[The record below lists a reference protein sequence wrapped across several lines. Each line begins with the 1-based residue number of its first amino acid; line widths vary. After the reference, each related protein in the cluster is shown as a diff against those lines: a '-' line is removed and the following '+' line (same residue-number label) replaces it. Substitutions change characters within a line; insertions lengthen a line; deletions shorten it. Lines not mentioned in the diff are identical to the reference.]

1 MDGSTGPCTGF
12 DSGLFFSGAG
22 LLNGLTIAIAFPLN
36 VFLNERATL
45 LLLDAE
51 DFVDFE
57 SESESE
63 SAGLLFDLVGS
74 RIGCGLST
82 SPTTRSSSFCC
93 CCKGGSAAAFDPDS
107 CSAAAGKAD
116 ASNVDA
122 ILELSKL
129 LDCVSLN
136 EGFEESGVVGELE
149 LEADF

>member
-1 MDGSTGPCTGF
+1 MVLFTSDGVDDSCTGF

-45 LLLDAE
+45 LLLEAE

-74 RIGCGLST
+74 RIGCGGLST
-82 SPTTRSSSFCC
+82 SPTSSSSFCC
-93 CCKGGSAAAFDPDS
+93 CCEGGSAASFDAAPTS
-107 CSAAAGKAD
+107 PSIAAAAAGKVD

-122 ILELSKL
+122 ILPLSNP
-129 LDCVSLN
+129 LD
-136 EGFEESGVVGELE
+136 
-149 LEADF
+149 

>member
-1 MDGSTGPCTGF
+1 MGPCTGF

-36 VFLNERATL
+36 VFLKERATL

-63 SAGLLFDLVGS
+63 SAGLLFDSLVGS

-82 SPTTRSSSFCC
+82 SPTRSSSFCC
-93 CCKGGSAAAFDPDS
+93 CCE
-107 CSAAAGKAD
+107 
-116 ASNVDA
+116 ASGNVDT
-122 ILELSKL
+122 ILALSKP
-129 LDCVSLN
+129 LDCVSLK
-136 EGFEESGVVGELE
+136 EVFEVS
-149 LEADF
+149 